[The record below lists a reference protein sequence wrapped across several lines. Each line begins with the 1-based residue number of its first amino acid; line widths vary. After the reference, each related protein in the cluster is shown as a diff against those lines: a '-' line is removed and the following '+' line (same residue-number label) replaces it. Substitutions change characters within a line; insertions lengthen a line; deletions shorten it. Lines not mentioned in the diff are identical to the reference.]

1 MCGHEK
7 LGYFQEIIPTHNFEH
22 FGRYIQLIGLIGF
35 EENNFPPMEDST
47 KIYAAESFQMRGQGF
62 TQILFAY
69 FAYHEMFLKRSQ
81 QVFSLLSVDF
91 K

>member
-1 MCGHEK
+1 MCGHDK

-47 KIYAAESFQMRGQGF
+47 KF
-62 TQILFAY
+62 TQQNVFKCVDKDLHKSCLHILHIMKCF
-69 FAYHEMFLKRSQ
+69 
-81 QVFSLLSVDF
+81 
-91 K
+91 